1 MWFKWSQTCIFK
13 VLNQKLTNISLHSF
27 KEENIFKPFFLPK
40 QPLNMFKFWCQW
52 GIRQGC
58 TLLMCELHSSK
69 PKVSSPFPR
78 CGSYWEAYLE
88 YIYYLRCDA
97 SSRAVLNWINTV
109 VEGLC
114 FWNLSYSFSDNLMIM
129 LLPEMLQNSKR
140 VM

>member
-1 MWFKWSQTCIFK
+1 M
-13 VLNQKLTNISLHSF
+13 VTNLYFQSAKSEVDKHFLHSF

-78 CGSYWEAYLE
+78 CGSY
-88 YIYYLRCDA
+88 
-97 SSRAVLNWINTV
+97 
-109 VEGLC
+109 
-114 FWNLSYSFSDNLMIM
+114 
-129 LLPEMLQNSKR
+129 
-140 VM
+140 